1 MTSIQLANPISMA
14 ITLPSPSRQ
23 GLIDGLYDHFSRPES
38 TIGVKKH
45 EFQDDQ
51 ILYMWPK
58 ADPERWF
65 VAYTTTGA
73 ANANGLT
80 ARMGYGKDPTNDP
93 DTETPAS
100 FYDANTSAALAQH
113 VTGVAHT
120 NFLVHEYGDAVTI
133 MELHS
138 GDTYFTKL
146 YHFGQTWT
154 PLFANAPASVFR
166 GLAIHGGTGT
176 INPIITATHAFL
188 SSTTSLTSQLATRA
202 LIPGGLWAPPSAS
215 KLISTSSTT
224 HTITGYPPAV
234 GSFLSPYIYGA
245 GGTVTSTPEFGVS
258 KYMGIHTS
266 ARVPGTRLIDDINE
280 VAYMAA
286 HDSSSSTGFHFR
298 CQYGVTGLL
307 T

>member
-14 ITLPSPSRQ
+14 ITLSDATREA
-23 GLIDGLYDHFSRPES
+23 LIDGLFDHFSREGS

-45 EFQDDQ
+45 TSGDP
-51 ILYMWPK
+51 ILYMWPL
-58 ADPERWF
+58 ADPTRWY
-65 VAYTTTGA
+65 VTYTTTDA
-73 ANANGLT
+73 AAGKLT
-80 ARMGYGKDPTNDP
+80 ARMGYGKDPTSDP

-100 FYDANTSAALAQH
+100 FYDANTSTALTEH
-113 VTGVAHT
+113 VQSVAHT
-120 NFLVHEYGDAVTI
+120 KFLVHEYGDAVTI

-154 PLFANAPASVFR
+154 PLFANAPASIFR
-166 GLAIHGGTGT
+166 GLAIHGGSGVI
-176 INPIITATHAFL
+176 INSGSNHAFL
-188 SSTTSLTSQLATRA
+188 STTNLLASQLATRA
-202 LIPGGLWAPPSAS
+202 LIPGGLWAPPSGPKIA
-215 KLISTSSTT
+215 STSSLT

-245 GGTVTSTPEFGVS
+245 GSAAGAAPDFGVS

-266 ARVPGTRLIDDINE
+266 IRVPGTRLIDDINE

-286 HDSSSSTGFHFR
+286 HNTSINTGWHFR